1 MIDYSELCVVKSVIE
16 PRRGV
21 RPAFTAYEVLRAIT
35 LIHSSVRGLGRPTLM
50 KMLGLGEASTRT
62 LLRRL
67 SEAGLITSRGYGFAV
82 TEHGKHIADL
92 INNYILVVEH
102 LPPEDVC
109 SECTLSGVVL
119 REPLSSE
126 LRGKPVLAI
135 RDTAV
140 REGARGALVI
150 ASEGHHLYLPLPGG
164 GRGRVPHKLGQALGT
179 LMRDGDIAVL
189 SICGDMDPSS
199 CVRIAFNAVFWLL
212 TERCG
217 S

>member
-62 LLRRL
+62 MLRRL
-67 SEAGLITSRGYGFAV
+67 SEAGLITSRGYGFVV
-82 TEHGKHIADL
+82 TEHGRHIAEL
-92 INNYILVVEH
+92 ISKYVLVVEH
-102 LPPEDVC
+102 LPPDEVC

-119 REPLSSE
+119 RDPLSAE
-126 LRGKPVLAI
+126 LGGKSVLAI

-150 ASEGHHLYLPLPGG
+150 ASEGRHLHLPLPGG
-164 GRGRVPHKLGQALGT
+164 GRGRVPHKLRQALRT
-179 LMRDGDIAVL
+179 LMKGGDIAIL
-189 SICGDMDPSS
+189 SICGGTDPGS
-199 CVRIAFNAVFWLL
+199 CVRTAFNAVFWLL

-217 S
+217 